1 MPDKPTSCVTHRYRT
16 STEPERNPIGFRSH
30 FVYGDTEV
38 EGGGGLSKGL
48 KLDALIREEE
58 WEVGEEI

>member
-1 MPDKPTSCVTHRYRT
+1 MAGKG
-16 STEPERNPIGFRSH
+16 NPSSLLGQTGTGGAFRSH